1 MSSRSVRFAEIG
13 LLLAGESRRSGGL
26 APSFRSPP
34 RTSGRDRALR
44 RRADGSVSV
53 AVRLSGRPFVAV
65 VADMIEGTIAANR
78 LEGQVAEDLRRRLW
92 AAVESTQGEVLSAA

>member
-1 MSSRSVRFAEIG
+1 MTREAPPTTVDATGARP
-13 LLLAGESRRSGGL
+13 GGGTPPGF